1 MDISPIFEP
10 VEIKGLSLRNR
21 FVMAPMTR
29 YSADPQT
36 SAPTEAV
43 ADYYARRARGG
54 VALIVSEGVAIDHP
68 SASSDKRVPALST
81 PGQVAAWRSVTQ
93 AVHQEGGLIA
103 AQLWHVGR
111 ARTVKNAPFPDYPTL
126 SASNLRSRVP
136 SPRGGPYA
144 RPKAMTLEEIYE
156 VEKAYGR
163 SAALAREAGFDA
175 VEIHGAH
182 GYLIDQFL
190 WEKSNNRDDGYG
202 GTFEKRLR
210 FAVEVVEEVR
220 RLVGDDF
227 PVIFRFSQW
236 KQDDYEARL
245 AETPAEL
252 KQLLIPLKEAGVDA
266 FHASQRD
273 HVVPAFEGSDLN
285 LAGWAKKLTGLPS
298 ISVGKV
304 GLTTDFLGSLKGKE
318 SGLRPLDALIEQVSR
333 GDYDLI
339 AVGRALIADPEF
351 VLKVKEGRFGEV
363 IPYKNSMLEKLY

>member
-1 MDISPIFEP
+1 MDTSPIFEP

-81 PGQVAAWRSVTQ
+81 PGQVAAWRSVTE

-111 ARTVKNAPFPDYPTL
+111 ARTIKNAPFSDYPTL

-144 RPKAMTLEEIYE
+144 RPKAMTLEEICE

-190 WEKSNNRDDGYG
+190 WEPSNNRNDNYG
-202 GTFEKRLR
+202 GSFEKRLS

-252 KQLLIPLKEAGVDA
+252 KQLLIPLKKAGVDA

-273 HVVPAFEGSDLN
+273 HAVPAFEGSDLN
-285 LAGWAKKLTGLPS
+285 LAGWAKRLTGLPA

-304 GLTTDFLGSLKGKE
+304 GLALDFLGSLKGKE
-318 SGLRPLDALIEQVSR
+318 SGLRPLDSLIEQVSR

-363 IPYKNSMLEKLY
+363 VPYKNSMLEKLY